1 MKKYCQNCYHPLPY
15 KAKFCAHCGQKVSDG
30 KVTMGDILQQ
40 LWFRILHLESR
51 SWRVL
56 WRLFVPGQVSIDYF
70 SGKRKRYPPPVQF
83 FFIIMFFFLLLV
95 NYIAG
100 NSAGF
105 GFRQTKSGIQYGTS
119 NDSSA
124 TKLDVYEVGKAY
136 VRSKRLKDQI
146 DSLPLDSMPPQVRA
160 ALDSILRQSKQ
171 TEQILGRVFSTSPD
185 SILQQPPD
193 SATINIGFRQL
204 KIATTDLFEKDVE
217 TLIVQYQ
224 LDHWIDKATLRQ
236 GVKSIKDPNALVKTY
251 LGSLAWTMLA
261 LIVLMAGVMTLLYRR
276 RGRYYVEHFI
286 FLLHQHT
293 AAFLILTLLL
303 LLHQLFALPALFWAF
318 VFFAL
323 VASMLIAMR
332 RYYGQGWGKTTL
344 KWFIF
349 SIIYFVGLNA
359 LFILSIMLAF
369 FIF

>member
-30 KVTMGDILQQ
+30 KVTLGDIMQQ

-56 WRLFVPGQVSIDYF
+56 WRLFIPGQVSIDYF
-70 SGKRKRYPPPVQF
+70 RGKRKRYPPPVQF
-83 FFIIMFFFLLLV
+83 FFVIMFFFLLLV

-100 NSAGF
+100 KSSGF
-105 GFRQTKSGIQYGTS
+105 SFRQTKTGIQYGTS
-119 NDSSA
+119 RDSSA
-124 TKLDVYEVGKAY
+124 TKFDLYEVGKEY
-136 VRSKRLKDQI
+136 VRTKRIRAQI
-146 DSLPLDSMPPQVRA
+146 DSLRLDSMTPRVRA
-160 ALDSILRQSKQ
+160 VLDSILQRSKQ
-171 TEQILGRVFSTSPD
+171 TEEILGKAFTTSPD

-193 SATINIGFRQL
+193 SATINLGFRQL
-204 KIATTDLFEKDVE
+204 KVATTDIFEKDVE
-217 TLIVQYQ
+217 TLIEEYQ
-224 LDHWIDKATLRQ
+224 LSHWIDKAMLRQ

-293 AAFLILTLLL
+293 SAFLMLTLLL
-303 LLHQLFALPALFWAF
+303 LLHQIIALPALLWVF
-318 VFFAL
+318 VLL
-323 VASMLIAMR
+323 VMIASMLIAMR

-344 KWFIF
+344 KWLIF
-349 SIIYFVGLNA
+349 GVVYLVGLNV
-359 LFILSIMLAF
+359 LFILSIFFAF